1 MDIADS
7 ARKHGVA
14 DDDMRHA
21 VAQSMRVVR
30 QGSADR
36 VLVIGPDRVGALLE
50 LVVLDPDTEPVI
62 IHAMVLPGEV
72 LPIPGEGVSTCH
84 VPANS

>member
-7 ARKHGVA
+7 ARKHGVP
-14 DDDMRHA
+14 DDDMHHA

-36 VLVIGPDRVGALLE
+36 CSSSARTG
-50 LVVLDPDTEPVI
+50 
-62 IHAMVLPGEV
+62 
-72 LPIPGEGVSTCH
+72 
-84 VPANS
+84 

>member
-1 MDIADS
+1 MMEIAHS

-21 VAQSMRVVR
+21 IALAVRVVR
-30 QGSADR
+30 QGSAER

-50 LVVLDPDTEPVI
+50 IVVLDPDTEPVI
-62 IHAMVLPGEV
+62 IHAMPLRSKFYRFLEKG
-72 LPIPGEGVSTCH
+72 
-84 VPANS
+84 

>member
-1 MDIADS
+1 MEIADS

-14 DDDMRHA
+14 DDDMHHA

-62 IHAMVLPGEV
+62 IHAMELRPKFYRFLEKG
-72 LPIPGEGVSTCH
+72 
-84 VPANS
+84 

>member
-1 MDIADS
+1 MLTFLVFGGRMDIADS
-7 ARKHGVA
+7 ARKHGVV

-30 QGSADR
+30 QGSTDR

-50 LVVLDPDTEPVI
+50 VVVLDPDTEPVI
-62 IHAMVLPGEV
+62 IHAMALRAKFYRFLEKG
-72 LPIPGEGVSTCH
+72 
-84 VPANS
+84 

>member
-14 DDDMRHA
+14 DDDMHHA

-30 QGSADR
+30 QGSVDR
-36 VLVIGPDRVGALLE
+36 VLIIGPDRVGALLE

-62 IHAMVLPGEV
+62 IHAMALRAKFHRFLEKG
-72 LPIPGEGVSTCH
+72 
-84 VPANS
+84 